1 MPGPKP
7 VSIELPPCQREALE
21 RITRRHLAPQNL
33 LRRVRI
39 VLEASQGRSNT
50 AIADRLQINRDTVI
64 TWRRRYAEAQPDL
77 EEVPSEKLGEAIES
91 VLADRPRSGAP
102 PTFSPEEVAQI
113 MALACRDPEETG
125 RPISHWTAGELADEA
140 QKQGIVSTISA
151 RTVGRFLKGE
161 GLCGPPPADR

>member
-1 MPGPKP
+1 MPGPNP
-7 VSIELPPCQREALE
+7 VSIDLPPRQWEALH
-21 RITRRHLAPQNL
+21 RIMRRQLAPQRL
-33 LRRVRI
+33 VRRARI
-39 VLEASQGRSNT
+39 VLEADQGASNT

-77 EEVPSEKLGEAIES
+77 KDLPSEKLGETIEA

-125 RPISHWTAGELADEA
+125 RPISHWTPGELADEA
-140 QKQGIVSTISA
+140 QKQSVVETISA
-151 RTVGRFLKGE
+151 RTVGRFLKG
-161 GLCGPPPADR
+161 G

>member
-1 MPGPKP
+1 MPGPNP
-7 VSIELPPCQREALE
+7 VSIELSTREREALN
-21 RITRRHLAPQNL
+21 RIVRRQLAPQNL

-64 TWRRRYAEAQPDL
+64 TWRRRYSEAQPDW
-77 EEVPSEKLGEAIES
+77 EEVPSEKLGEVIES

-102 PTFSPEEVAQI
+102 PTFSPEAVAQI

-125 RPISHWTAGELADEA
+125 RPTSHWTPTELAEEA
-140 QKQGIVSTISA
+140 QKQGIVERISP
-151 RTVGRFLKGE
+151 RTVGRFLKG
-161 GLCGPPPADR
+161 G